1 MLKDTKAIMK
11 YIIPAPLCCKKAFI
25 LSRTWFHKLIR
36 RRKIAEEREVDAF
49 LLAIS
54 YWWKEMKV
62 SGRRLE
68 EGAVAEGVR
77 LFG

>member
-1 MLKDTKAIMK
+1 MK
-11 YIIPAPLCCKKAFI
+11 YIIPAPLCWKKAFI

-49 LLAIS
+49 LLAVS